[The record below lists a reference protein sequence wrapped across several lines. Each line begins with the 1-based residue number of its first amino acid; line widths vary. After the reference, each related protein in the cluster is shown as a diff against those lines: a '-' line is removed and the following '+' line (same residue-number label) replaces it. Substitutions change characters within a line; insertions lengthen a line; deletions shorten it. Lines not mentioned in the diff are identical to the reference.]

1 MIEAAISVSE
11 LFSRTFALM
20 RAQPGKVIF
29 AAGLTSALAI
39 VLDQQP
45 NADLLFLLPFLAS
58 IYFQYDLTSGALQ
71 NLGLLPGG
79 YRTRRLGALLG
90 LILLTQFA
98 ITLGFLLLV
107 VPGLILLVRWFLCV
121 PVLVTE
127 EAGVIKSLQISWEE
141 SSWPLLAAL
150 RRRGGDLRPRL
161 PRQLRAG
168 LHRHGDRQCR
178 HRLRGRQHRHLCGA
192 GRRLARRGR
201 RLFDAAWRHGRSV
214 RSVRLTGVRVPPV
227 PDAQGT

>member
-71 NLGLLPGG
+71 QLGLLPGG

-127 EAGVIKSLQISWEE
+127 EAGVIESLQISWEE
-141 SSWPLLAAL
+141 SSGRFWPLFAVVAAIYGPVFLASFAL
-150 RRRGGDLRPRL
+150 GFIAMATDNVAVADAIANIVTYVALVVGWHAAVAAYSMRRGGTE
-161 PRQLRAG
+161 G
-168 LHRHGDRQCR
+168 LSEVF
-178 HRLRGRQHRHLCGA
+178 A
-192 GRRLARRGR
+192 
-201 RLFDAAWRHGRSV
+201 
-214 RSVRLTGVRVPPV
+214 
-227 PDAQGT
+227 

>member
-1 MIEAAISVSE
+1 MIDASLSVSD
-11 LFSRTFALM
+11 LFSRTFALV
-20 RAQPGKVIF
+20 RVQPGKVIF

-45 NADLLFLLPFLAS
+45 NGGLLFMLPFLVS

-71 NLGLLPGG
+71 ALGLLPGG

-98 ITLGFLLLV
+98 ITLGILLLV

-127 EAGVIKSLQISWEE
+127 EAGVFESLQISWEE
-141 SSWPLLAAL
+141 SRGRFWPIFAVVAAIYGPAFLASFAL
-150 RRRGGDLRPRL
+150 GFFAIAFDQAAVASAVANIVTYVALVVGWHAAVAAYSMRRGGTE
-161 PRQLRAG
+161 G
-168 LHRHGDRQCR
+168 LYEVF
-178 HRLRGRQHRHLCGA
+178 A
-192 GRRLARRGR
+192 
-201 RLFDAAWRHGRSV
+201 
-214 RSVRLTGVRVPPV
+214 
-227 PDAQGT
+227 